1 MDPHTLND
9 GSLGELQEVTHLLI
23 SLSYYKDGDQL
34 ISVTDIKAN
43 KELQVETAIGL
54 LETAKHLLLSETGTH
69 IAPMGFGLDDLE
81 EVTDDG
87 EGGNLGQPL
96 NDNN

>member
-1 MDPHTLND
+1 MDPYTLND

-23 SLSYYKDGDQL
+23 SLSYYKDEGQL

-69 IAPMGFGLDDLE
+69 IAPMSFGLDDLD
-81 EVTDDG
+81 VSDDG
-87 EGGNLGQPL
+87 GEDNQDQLL